1 MTSITTQDYTVH
13 FNSVG
18 YKALNQHLKT
28 SNYSKVFILC
38 DTNTNIDCVP
48 IFLTHIDTEIDY
60 DILEIDPGE
69 ESKNIDICL
78 GLWEALSEY
87 AADRKSIIINI
98 GGGVVTDLGGFVAS
112 TFKRG
117 IDFINIP
124 TSLLAMVDASIGGK
138 TGIDLGALKN
148 QIGVI
153 NTPELIVVDTS
164 FLATL
169 PQLEMRSGL
178 AEMLKHGLIYDETYW
193 NKIQDLSQST
203 IEDLDTLIHESIII
217 KKTIVEQDPTEQGL
231 RKTLNYG
238 HTLGHAIESFYMDSD
253 TKERLLHGEAVA
265 IGIVLANHL
274 SVKYCGFSEEKSNTI
289 KNIIKA
295 IYGHVEIKK
304 ADYAPIIELLKYD
317 KKNEHG
323 NINFVLLEAIGKAKT
338 DCIVENEA
346 ILEAFK
352 FYNKK

>member
-1 MTSITTQDYTVH
+1 MTSITTQDYTIH
-13 FNSVG
+13 FNSNG
-18 YKALNQHLKT
+18 YKALNQHLSD

-48 IFLTHIDTEIDY
+48 FFLANIDTEIAY

-69 ESKNIDICL
+69 ESKNLDICL
-78 GLWEALSEY
+78 GLWETLSEY
-87 AADRKSIIINI
+87 GADRKSVIINI

-138 TGIDLGALKN
+138 TGIDLGTLKN

-164 FLATL
+164 FLETL

-178 AEMLKHGLIYDETYW
+178 AEMLKHGLIYDEKYW
-193 NKIQDLSQST
+193 NQLQDLSQST
-203 IEDLDTLIHESIII
+203 IEDLDDLIYESIII

-238 HTLGHAIESFYMDSD
+238 HTLGHAIESYYMDND
-253 TKERLLHGEAVA
+253 NKERLLHGEAIA
-265 IGIVLANHL
+265 IGIILANHL
-274 SVKYCGFSEEKSNTI
+274 SVKYCGFPEEKSNTI
-289 KNIIKA
+289 KSVIKA
-295 IYGHVEIKK
+295 VYGNIDINE
-304 ADYAPIIELLKYD
+304 ADYSPIIDLLKYD

-323 NINFVLLEAIGKAKT
+323 NINFVLLEAIGKPKT
-338 DCIVENEA
+338 DCIVENED

-352 FYNKK
+352 FYKS

>member
-1 MTSITTQDYTVH
+1 MTSITTQDYTIH
-13 FNSVG
+13 FNSNG
-18 YKALNQHLKT
+18 YKALNQHLSD

-48 IFLTHIDTEIDY
+48 FFLANIDTEIAY

-69 ESKNIDICL
+69 ESKNLDICL
-78 GLWEALSEY
+78 GLWETLSEY
-87 AADRKSIIINI
+87 GADRKSVIINI

-164 FLATL
+164 FLETL

-178 AEMLKHGLIYDETYW
+178 AEMLKHGLIYDEKYW
-193 NKIQDLSQST
+193 NQLQDLSQST
-203 IEDLDTLIHESIII
+203 IEDLDDLIYESIII

-238 HTLGHAIESFYMDSD
+238 HTLGHAIESYYMDND
-253 TKERLLHGEAVA
+253 NKERLLHGEAIA
-265 IGIVLANHL
+265 IGIILANHL
-274 SVKYCGFSEEKSNTI
+274 SVKYCGFPEEKSNTI
-289 KNIIKA
+289 KSVIKA
-295 IYGHVEIKK
+295 VYGHIDINE
-304 ADYAPIIELLKYD
+304 ADYSPIIDLLKYD

-323 NINFVLLEAIGKAKT
+323 NINFVLLEAIGKPKT
-338 DCIVENEA
+338 DCIVENKD

-352 FYNKK
+352 FYKS

>member
-1 MTSITTQDYTVH
+1 MTSITTQDYTIH
-13 FNSVG
+13 FNSNG
-18 YKALNQHLKT
+18 YKALNQHLSD

-48 IFLTHIDTEIDY
+48 FFLANIDTEIAY

-69 ESKNIDICL
+69 ESKNLDICL
-78 GLWEALSEY
+78 GLWETLSEY
-87 AADRKSIIINI
+87 GADRKSVIINI

-138 TGIDLGALKN
+138 TGIDLGTLKN

-153 NTPELIVVDTS
+153 NTPELIIVDTS
-164 FLATL
+164 FLETL

-178 AEMLKHGLIYDETYW
+178 AEMLKHGLIYDEKYW
-193 NKIQDLSQST
+193 NQLQDLSQST
-203 IEDLDTLIHESIII
+203 IEDLDDLIYESIII
-217 KKTIVEQDPTEQGL
+217 KKTIVEEDPTEQGL

-238 HTLGHAIESFYMDSD
+238 HTLGHAIESYYMDND
-253 TKERLLHGEAVA
+253 NKERLLHGEAIA
-265 IGIVLANHL
+265 IGIILANHL
-274 SVKYCGFSEEKSNTI
+274 SVKYCGFPEEKSNTI
-289 KNIIKA
+289 KSVIKA
-295 IYGHVEIKK
+295 VYGNIDINE
-304 ADYAPIIELLKYD
+304 ADYSPIIDLLKYD

-323 NINFVLLEAIGKAKT
+323 NINFVLLEAIGKPKT
-338 DCIVENEA
+338 DCIVENED

-352 FYNKK
+352 FYKS